1 MVLSGAFA
9 QRTPYGYRREAGSLL
24 QQDLTEPNAR
34 ALELAELCEKLHADL
49 LGPAGTDSAR
59 AAALA
64 DSLIELNGL
73 SDRLRRHVTALRFD
87 SLERIHEGLARLRSQ
102 PSIAELMPQTAE
114 ELARCC
120 GFDRAVVSSVRGSSW
135 RAEAA
140 WIAPNHDLVLSARIE
155 DYVTGKWIPLA
166 GGVPETALVRR
177 RVAVLAR
184 AEENRADDNLMG
196 ISRGSS
202 YVAAPVIANRRV
214 VRFLQADCLRP
225 GRELTALD
233 TRPHCSL
240 GP

>member
-49 LGPAGTDSAR
+49 LGPARTDSAR

-114 ELARCC
+114 ELARCA
-120 GFDRAVVSSVRGSSW
+120 GSTEPWSPAYGARRGELKRRGSRRTTTS
-135 RAEAA
+135 RCQ
-140 WIAPNHDLVLSARIE
+140 PGSRI
-155 DYVTGKWIPLA
+155 T
-166 GGVPETALVRR
+166 
-177 RVAVLAR
+177 
-184 AEENRADDNLMG
+184 
-196 ISRGSS
+196 
-202 YVAAPVIANRRV
+202 
-214 VRFLQADCLRP
+214 
-225 GRELTALD
+225 
-233 TRPHCSL
+233 
-240 GP
+240 